1 MMKIRTRRKGLV
13 AGDRAPGPV
22 PNAVGVRA
30 KGRLEVRCESL
41 AG

>member
-22 PNAVGVRA
+22 PNVVGVRA
-30 KGRLEVRCESL
+30 KGRLGVRCESL